1 MEVPADGDDQEF
13 CKNVLDEQP
22 FIGFEFE
29 RRGYKTMIAEDWAMG
44 AWNWPDCKGF
54 TRPPADHY
62 MRPFMFV
69 YESTY
74 HWRHKLVRAQCRGFH
89 LYLLDYLKQFIDV
102 YEHKPKLSITWLDL
116 AHDTPNGLYPFDDV
130 FLQFLKEYKA
140 KLNNAFFYLMGD
152 HGLRHGGIRATK
164 QGELEDNNPAMVLVV
179 PEHLRRNQNLMS
191 NLKANSKQLVTHYDT
206 YATLVNIAR
215 HFIYFQEGD
224 RMSSDSQFYGFKT
237 AVWNMTLHGENYLY
251 PFNLSVPRTCENQR
265 VPFEFCICDNKAQE
279 PGEWLP
285 SWFVTSTIS
294 FDRRMR

>member
-1 MEVPADGDDQEF
+1 MEAINFRYVNKVGLMSRHNAYALMFGKQLYNLSITNSNKDAPPDGDDQEF
-13 CKNVLDEQP
+13 CKTVLDEQP

-89 LYLLDYLKQFIDV
+89 LYLLDYLKQFLDV
-102 YEHKPKLSITWLDL
+102 YDDKPKFSITWLDL

-130 FLQFLKEYKA
+130 FLQFLNEYKA
-140 KLNNAFFYLMGD
+140 KLNNDFIYLMGD

-164 QGELEDNNPAMVLVV
+164 QGELEDNNPAMVLAV

-191 NLKANSKQLVTHYDT
+191 NLNANSKQLVTHYDT

-215 HFIYFQEGD
+215 VSMEGRWVGTSRKAAKGIY
-224 RMSSDSQFYGFKT
+224 
-237 AVWNMTLHGENYLY
+237 
-251 PFNLSVPRTCENQR
+251 
-265 VPFEFCICDNKAQE
+265 
-279 PGEWLP
+279 
-285 SWFVTSTIS
+285 
-294 FDRRMR
+294 